1 MAAPYLFNI
10 GRIGSAGPLC
20 GFLFGTFAVLIGSGA
35 FDLTETFGKIGQ
47 RAEADLLG
55 DLGQAEIGAC
65 KQRFGLGNAA
75 LHQVVD
81 GGDLILVLERVG
93 QVILVYV
100 GNLRQLVQGNAFAVI
115 FIDISF
121 CSGTLLAL
129 GGRRGEAQRNPV
141 RRRKPP
147 AGRKGIF

>member
-93 QVILVYV
+93 QVIL
-100 GNLRQLVQGNAFAVI
+100 
-115 FIDISF
+115 
-121 CSGTLLAL
+121 CLLYTSPSP
-129 GGRRGEAQRNPV
+129 RD
-141 RRRKPP
+141 
-147 AGRKGIF
+147 

>member
-1 MAAPYLFNI
+1 M
-10 GRIGSAGPLC
+10 C

-35 FDLTETFGKIGQ
+35 FDLTEAFGKISQ

-55 DLGQAEIGAC
+55 DLGQAEIGAG

-81 GGDLILVLERVG
+81 GRDLILVLERVG

-100 GNLRQLVQGNAFAVI
+100 GNLRQL
-115 FIDISF
+115 
-121 CSGTLLAL
+121 CLLYTSDA
-129 GGRRGEAQRNPV
+129 ADD
-141 RRRKPP
+141 
-147 AGRKGIF
+147 